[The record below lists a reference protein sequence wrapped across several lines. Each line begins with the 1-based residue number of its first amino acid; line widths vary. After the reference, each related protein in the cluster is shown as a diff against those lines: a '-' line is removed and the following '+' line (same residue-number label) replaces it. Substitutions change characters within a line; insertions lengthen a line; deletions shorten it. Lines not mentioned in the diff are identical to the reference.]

1 VSDGVRYVL
10 VIRSRPS
17 NLPAEIRL
25 RQALKYLARAVQF
38 DCEEIREMKPPDC
51 GTVEE
56 SKSDAVQER
65 QEE

>member
-1 VSDGVRYVL
+1 VGDGVRYVL
-10 VIRSRPS
+10 VTRSRHS

-38 DCEEIREMKPPDC
+38 DCEEIREMKPPAC
-51 GTVEE
+51 GTLEK
-56 SKSDAVQER
+56 SKSDAVEER